1 MRRRLVPQ
9 PSTRAVPHEVVR
21 PEDVKWGPASPK
33 LLPGAQ
39 FAVLLGDPSKPGA
52 PYVFRTRLPDGYSV
66 APHWH
71 PMDENVTVIRGVSSK
86 WDLAKSSTSMR
97 CEICPLDLTRCCH
110 VVYFTITHQG

>member
-1 MRRRLVPQ
+1 M
-9 PSTRAVPHEVVR
+9 
-21 PEDVKWGPASPK
+21 GPASPK

-52 PYVFRTRLPDGYSV
+52 PYVFRARLPDGYSV